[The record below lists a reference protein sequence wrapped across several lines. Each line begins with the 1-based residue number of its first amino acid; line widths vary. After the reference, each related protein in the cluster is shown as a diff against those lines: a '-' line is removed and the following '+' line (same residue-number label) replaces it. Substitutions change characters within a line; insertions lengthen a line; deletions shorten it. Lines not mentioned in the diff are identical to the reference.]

1 MAGAAL
7 KGKRRAERQTGSLPD
22 MQAANHSEAG
32 PTCKQNE
39 TGRLIR
45 PASGARGDRKRRP
58 QAARGVAARG
68 DEQTLPSESHA
79 QWLRKPRERERI
91 VPNFDLIAFDLDGTV
106 FPTPPSSRR

>member
-7 KGKRRAERQTGSLPD
+7 KGKRRAERQTGSLPG
-22 MQAANHSEAG
+22 MQAASHSEAG

-45 PASGARGDRKRRP
+45 PTSGARGDRKRRP
-58 QAARGVAARG
+58 SSGTRPCFQG